1 MTDDDGAPRRSTGES
16 TQATRARREREDK
29 ATKLAIETALEKQ
42 RVDLKLQQH
51 ADDIRELQQNTTQ
64 LNTKLDGVAGQL
76 RTLSDTL
83 PKTISDAIQGALA
96 KQASGLLSQRA
107 SFISIGLLVVAVVA
121 LVISV
126 LTGHPAK

>member
-1 MTDDDGAPRRSTGES
+1 MTEDDGVPRRSTGES
-16 TQATRARREREDK
+16 TQVARARREREDK
-29 ATKLAIETALEKQ
+29 ATKLAIETALERQ

-96 KQASGLLSQRA
+96 KQSNGILSSRA
-107 SFISIGLLVVAVVA
+107 SAISIGLLVVAVVA
-121 LVISV
+121 LVVS
-126 LTGHPAK
+126 LLSGHPSS